1 MDQLVEFMVSRPGRL
16 LRIGAGAA
24 LIAAGLGSRRKALAA
39 VGLISLLGGA
49 LDVAP
54 IALFFGLPMR
64 GNILRRELGVL
75 VDEPLL
81 PHAAMLLQNGLAE
94 LRH

>member
-16 LRIGAGAA
+16 LRIGAAAA
-24 LIAAGLGSRRKALAA
+24 LIAAGLGSRRKALAV
-39 VGLISLLGGA
+39 VGLISLLGGM

-54 IALFFGLPMR
+54 IALLFGLPIR

-81 PHAAMLLQNGLAE
+81 PQAAMLRQNGLAE

>member
-16 LRIGAGAA
+16 LRISAGAA
-24 LIAAGLGSRRKALAA
+24 LIAAGLGSRRKVLAA
-39 VGLISLLGGA
+39 VGLISLLGGV
-49 LDVAP
+49 LDIAP
-54 IALFFGLPMR
+54 IALLFGPPMR

-81 PHAAMLLQNGLAE
+81 PPAAMIRLDGFAE